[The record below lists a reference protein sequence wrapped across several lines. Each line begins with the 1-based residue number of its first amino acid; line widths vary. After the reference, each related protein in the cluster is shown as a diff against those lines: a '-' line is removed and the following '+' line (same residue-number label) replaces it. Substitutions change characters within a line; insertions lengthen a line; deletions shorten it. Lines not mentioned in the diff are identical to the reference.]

1 MKDLRFALR
10 QLMKNPG
17 FTLVAVI
24 ALALGIGA
32 NTAIFS
38 VVHSVLLRP
47 LPFKDPDHLVWV
59 WGVQPQLD
67 RAPHS
72 PADFLDYQ
80 SQNSS
85 FEQMAAFRPMSFT
98 LTGEGQPEMLNGMIT
113 SANYFSL
120 LGLNAAR
127 GRVFSEEDGVA
138 GASRKAVLSHA
149 LWQRQ
154 FGGDPGVIGKPIT
167 LNGESVTVIG
177 VILPSVGSR
186 QIEIWLNPRQVVP
199 DFTPNSTEDLL
210 TMRNNNYLNV
220 FARLKPSVG
229 ITQAQTDLDAVHKRI
244 EDQYPLKSSHRL
256 RLVPMHELVTG
267 EARPALLALL
277 GAVGLVLLIACANV
291 ANLMLARAASRQ
303 KEIAIRQAM
312 GASRLRIIRQLLT
325 ESAMLSALGGGLGWL
340 LAWWGVDVMVALSP
354 PDTPRV
360 QEIGLDRYVLLF
372 TLGVSLLTTIL
383 FGLVPA
389 LLASRVDL
397 NETLKEGGRAS
408 VASRR
413 PLRSALVISEIA
425 LALVVLIGAGLLVQS
440 FARVLSADSGFKTEN
455 IMTGF
460 VWLSDS
466 RYEKADSCRA
476 FLKEMVARLEALP
489 GVEGVAVCNDLPVAG
504 TDTTSNPT
512 IEGRPPFSA
521 EDQVLVGRHVIN
533 ARYFEAMGIPLLKGR
548 AFTERDREKSSPVL
562 IINEAMA
569 RALFPDD
576 DPVGKRIRFGTDDE
590 WREIVGVAGDVK
602 WDGLQ
607 AGAGFHS
614 YAPHLQEPWPYL
626 NLAVR
631 SPLDSHSLIAAVR
644 REIQSIDSALPVSS
658 VRTMDEVIAET
669 IAPRRFSMMLFS
681 LFAVVALLLVA
692 VGIYGVMSYSVSQR
706 THELGIRM
714 ALGASRGDVMR
725 IVVRHAMAMTVAG
738 IAAGTAAA
746 LGATRLMESM
756 LFEVE
761 TTDPMT
767 FIAVAVLLL
776 LVAFASCYLPARR
789 ATRVDPMTALRC
801 E

>member
-1 MKDLRFALR
+1 MKDLRFAFR
-10 QLMKNPG
+10 QMMKRPG
-17 FTLVAVI
+17 FTAIAVI

-38 VVHSVLLRP
+38 VVYSVLLRP
-47 LPFKDPDHLVWV
+47 LPFKDPDRLVWV

-67 RAPHS
+67 RAPHA

-85 FEQMAAFRPMSFT
+85 FEEMAAFRSMSFT
-98 LTGEGQPEMLNGMIT
+98 LTGEGQPEMLNGMIA

-120 LGLNAAR
+120 LGLDAAR
-127 GRVFSEEDGVA
+127 GRVFSAEDGVA

-149 LWQRQ
+149 LWQRL
-154 FGGDPGVIGKPIT
+154 FGGDQNVIGKPVT

-177 VILPSVGSR
+177 VMPPSVGTPR
-186 QIEIWLNPRQVVP
+186 IEIWLNPRQVIP
-199 DFTPNSTEDLL
+199 DFSPNSSDDLL
-210 TMRNNNYLNV
+210 TMRDNNYLNV
-220 FARLKPSVG
+220 FARLKPSMS
-229 ITQAQTDLDAVHKRI
+229 IHQAQTDLDAVHKRI

-256 RLVPMHELVTG
+256 HLVPMHELVTG
-267 EARPALLALL
+267 ESRPALLALL

-291 ANLMLARAASRQ
+291 ANLMLARAAGRQ

-312 GASRLRIIRQLLT
+312 GANRLRIIRQLLT
-325 ESAMLSALGGGLGWL
+325 ESAMLSALGGACGWL

-354 PDTPRV
+354 PDAPRV
-360 QEIGLDRYVLLF
+360 QEIGLDLYVLLF
-372 TLGVSLLTTIL
+372 TLTVSLLTTIL

-389 LLASRVDL
+389 LSASRVDL

-425 LALVVLIGAGLLVQS
+425 LALVVLTGAGLLVQS
-440 FARVLSADSGFKTEN
+440 FARVLSTDPGFKSEN
-455 IMTGF
+455 LMTGF
-460 VWLSDS
+460 VWLSS
-466 RYEKADSCRA
+466 ARYEKADSCRA
-476 FLKEMVARLEALP
+476 FLKDMVARLEALP
-489 GVEGVAVCNDLPVAG
+489 GVDGVAVCNDMPVVG

-569 RALFPDD
+569 RSLFPDD
-576 DPVGKRIRFGTDDE
+576 DPIGKRVRFGASDE

-607 AGAGFHS
+607 QSAGLHS
-614 YAPHLQEPWPYL
+614 YAPHLQEPWPYM

-631 SPLDSHSLIAAVR
+631 SKLDSSSLIAAVR
-644 REIQSIDSALPVSS
+644 REIQAIDPALPVSS
-658 VRTMDEVIAET
+658 VRMMDEVIAET

-681 LFAVVALLLVA
+681 SFSVVALLLVA

-706 THELGIRM
+706 AHEMGIRM
-714 ALGASRGDVMR
+714 ALGASRRDVMK
-725 IVVRHAMAMTVAG
+725 IVVRHAMSLAVAG

-746 LGATRLMESM
+746 LGATQLMESM

-761 TTDPMT
+761 ATDPMT
-767 FIAVAVLLL
+767 FILVAVLLA
-776 LVAFASCYLPARR
+776 LVAFASCYIPARR
-789 ATRVDPMTALRC
+789 ATRVDPMTALRY